1 MLSEIQTQ
9 QFDDIVSHAA
19 ALNGWSQC
27 YDQLTP
33 GEFSGYLQDIQIPGM
48 RIFREYMNCSVVQ
61 HTIAPKNTFNLI
73 VPIRTTQDGKL
84 RNHLLRSDGFTLI
97 PSSSEFFLCTQGEA
111 DYVVISLD
119 ESFLEQLLVPEDF
132 ESFLK
137 YPKGYA
143 LRCDASVL
151 SALQT
156 SCIHILDNSMH
167 AQSGHSKNTIQAF
180 FRDEVINYL
189 LQGIDIGG
197 QRSRIRSFESNHH
210 YIVRYCHDRILNQNG
225 EISILT
231 LCNEL
236 RIPRRTLAYAF
247 ERVTGVSP
255 HNYLRAVRLNAADR
269 DLRDATQWALTDIAH
284 HYGFTHSS
292 HFGREY
298 RKLFGKRPSDQRK
311 W

>member
-1 MLSEIQTQ
+1 MLSETQ
-9 QFDDIVSHAA
+9 KFDDIVFHAA
-19 ALNGWSQC
+19 ALNGWSQH

-33 GEFSGYLQDIQIPGM
+33 GEFRGFLQDVQLPSM

-61 HTIAPKNTFNLI
+61 HTMAPKNTFNLI
-73 VPIRTTQDGKL
+73 IPIRGTQDTKL
-84 RNHLLRSDGFTLI
+84 SNHTLRPDCFTLI
-97 PSSSEFFLCTQGEA
+97 PSSAEFFLCTQGET

-119 ESFLEQLLVPEDF
+119 ESFLEKMLVPEDF
-132 ESFLK
+132 DTFLK
-137 YPKGYA
+137 YPKGYS
-143 LRCDASVL
+143 LRCDE
-151 SALQT
+151 SALCALQ
-156 SCIHILDNSMH
+156 SLCKHVLDDRTPDLAGNLK
-167 AQSGHSKNTIQAF
+167 GRVQAL

-189 LQGIDIGG
+189 LQGMDVAG
-197 QRSRIRSFESNHH
+197 QRSRIRNLESNHH
-210 YIVRYCHDRILNQNG
+210 YLVRYCHDRILNEKGQ
-225 EISILT
+225 ISILT

-255 HNYLRAVRLNAADR
+255 NNYLRAVRLNAADR
-269 DLRDATQWALTDIAH
+269 GLRDSPDWALTDIAH

-298 RKLFGKRPSDQRK
+298 RKLFGKRPSDHRK